1 MGGCDYP
8 SLQQAPFFV
17 VIVVVVFIVVVVV
30 VVFVDD
36 NKDIWEGELL
46 RRLSGWV

>member
-1 MGGCDYP
+1 MGVITPP
-8 SLQQAPFFV
+8 SNKLHFVV